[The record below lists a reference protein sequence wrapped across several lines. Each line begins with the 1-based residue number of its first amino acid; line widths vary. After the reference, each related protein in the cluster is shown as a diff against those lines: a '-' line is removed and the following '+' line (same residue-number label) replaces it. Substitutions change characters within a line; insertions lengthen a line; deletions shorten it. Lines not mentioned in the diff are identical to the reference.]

1 MASPGMTTPDLVG
14 PSGLASRPAARAPAR
29 QKLLKRHNLALVLRE
44 IAHGENLT
52 RAQVAARTGLTK
64 ATVSALVEVL
74 REARLVIEGDPAK
87 GMLGRPG
94 SPLRLNPR
102 GPVGLGI
109 EINVDYV
116 SSCLVDLT
124 GEMHFRYATTSD
136 NRQLDARA
144 ILVSAVSNARRTC
157 SEAEAAGLHIAGMGI
172 AVPGLVDYNGV
183 LLKAPNV
190 VALQNVPVAELVSE
204 MLGIE
209 FQERH
214 CDNEANLAALAE
226 LWFRQDLGLQNFVR
240 VSGEI
245 GVGAGIVVGGS
256 LLRGVRGLAGEIGH
270 VVVDP
275 YGRACGCGGRG
286 CLEQIAGQ
294 EALLRAA
301 HLTDQPPATL
311 HGTAE
316 GPAAQLRRQA
326 ELGNETTLSALT
338 HAGRGIGVALSALLN
353 IIDVPT
359 VVLGGLYADLAPWLL
374 QPITTELHTRALT
387 HTTATPVDVRIS
399 TLGTDASLRGAAA
412 RTIQSILDDPAPW
425 SPGAL
430 NLVQ

>member
-1 MASPGMTTPDLVG
+1 MADPGMTTPDLVG
-14 PSGLASRPAARAPAR
+14 ASGLDSRSAVRAPAR

-44 IAHGENLT
+44 IAHGENPT

-87 GMLGRPG
+87 GLLGRPG

-116 SSCLVDLT
+116 SSCLIDLT
-124 GEMHFRYATTSD
+124 GEMHFRHVTASD
-136 NRQLDARA
+136 NRLLDARA

-157 SEAEAAGLHIAGMGI
+157 SEAEAAGLQIAGMGT

-190 VALQNVPVAELVSE
+190 LALQNVPVAELISE

-209 FQERH
+209 FQEKH

-245 GVGAGIVVGGS
+245 GVGAGIVVGGK

-301 HLTDQPPATL
+301 HLTDHAPAT
-311 HGTAE
+311 E

-338 HAGRGIGVALSALLN
+338 HAGHGIGVALSALLN

-374 QPITTELHTRALT
+374 QPITAELHTRALS

-412 RTIQSILDDPAPW
+412 RTIQRILDDPAPW
-425 SPGAL
+425 SPSAL

>member
-1 MASPGMTTPDLVG
+1 MAGAGMTTPDLAG
-14 PSGLASRPAARAPAR
+14 ASGLAGRSAARAPAR

-74 REARLVIEGDPAK
+74 RDARLVIEGDPAK

-116 SSCLVDLT
+116 SSCLIGLT
-124 GEMHFRYATTSD
+124 GELHFRYATASD
-136 NRQLDARA
+136 NRLLDARA
-144 ILVSAVSNARRTC
+144 ILVRAVSNARRTC
-157 SEAEAAGLHIAGMGI
+157 SEAEAAGLQIAGMGI

-190 VALQNVPVAELVSE
+190 LALQNVPVAELVSE

-209 FQERH
+209 FQEKH

-226 LWFRQDLGLQNFVR
+226 LWFGNDPSLQNFVR

-245 GVGAGIVVGGS
+245 GVGAGIVVSGK

-301 HLTDQPPATL
+301 HLTGQAPATL
-311 HGTAE
+311 HGTE

-359 VVLGGLYADLAPWLL
+359 VILGGLYAELAPWLL
-374 QPITTELHTRALT
+374 QPITTELHTRALS
-387 HTTATPVDVRIS
+387 HTTTTPVNVRIS

-412 RTIQSILDDPAPW
+412 RTIQRILDDPAPW
-425 SPGAL
+425 SPSAL
-430 NLVQ
+430 NLVDA

>member
-1 MASPGMTTPDLVG
+1 MADPGMTTPDLVG
-14 PSGLASRPAARAPAR
+14 ASGLDSRSAARAPAR

-44 IAHGENLT
+44 IAHGENPT

-87 GMLGRPG
+87 GLLGRPG

-116 SSCLVDLT
+116 SSCLIDLT
-124 GEMHFRYATTSD
+124 GEMHFRHVTASD
-136 NRQLDARA
+136 NRLLDARA

-157 SEAEAAGLHIAGMGI
+157 SEAEAAGLQIAGMGT

-190 VALQNVPVAELVSE
+190 LALQNVPVAELISE

-209 FQERH
+209 FQEKH

-245 GVGAGIVVGGS
+245 GVGAGIVVGGK

-301 HLTDQPPATL
+301 HLTDHAPAT
-311 HGTAE
+311 E

-338 HAGRGIGVALSALLN
+338 HAGHGIGVALSALLN

-374 QPITTELHTRALT
+374 QPITAELHTRALS

-412 RTIQSILDDPAPW
+412 RTIQRILDDPAPW
-425 SPGAL
+425 SPSAL
-430 NLVQ
+430 VNA

>member
-1 MASPGMTTPDLVG
+1 MADPGMTTPDLVG
-14 PSGLASRPAARAPAR
+14 ASGLDSRSAARAPAR

-44 IAHGENLT
+44 IAHGENPT

-87 GMLGRPG
+87 GLLGRPG

-116 SSCLVDLT
+116 SSCLIDLT
-124 GEMHFRYATTSD
+124 GEMHFRHVTASD
-136 NRQLDARA
+136 NRLLDARA

-157 SEAEAAGLHIAGMGI
+157 SEAEAAGLQIAGMGT

-190 VALQNVPVAELVSE
+190 LALQNVPVAELISE

-209 FQERH
+209 FQEKH

-245 GVGAGIVVGGS
+245 GVGAGIVVGGK

-301 HLTDQPPATL
+301 HLTDHAPAT
-311 HGTAE
+311 E

-338 HAGRGIGVALSALLN
+338 HAGHGIGVALSALLN

-374 QPITTELHTRALT
+374 QPITAELHTRALS

-412 RTIQSILDDPAPW
+412 RTIQRILDDPAPW
-425 SPGAL
+425 SPSAL
-430 NLVQ
+430 NLVNA

>member
-1 MASPGMTTPDLVG
+1 
-14 PSGLASRPAARAPAR
+14 
-29 QKLLKRHNLALVLRE
+29 
-44 IAHGENLT
+44 
-52 RAQVAARTGLTK
+52 
-64 ATVSALVEVL
+64 
-74 REARLVIEGDPAK
+74 
-87 GMLGRPG
+87 
-94 SPLRLNPR
+94 
-102 GPVGLGI
+102 
-109 EINVDYV
+109 
-116 SSCLVDLT
+116 
-124 GEMHFRYATTSD
+124 
-136 NRQLDARA
+136 
-144 ILVSAVSNARRTC
+144 
-157 SEAEAAGLHIAGMGI
+157 
-172 AVPGLVDYNGV
+172 
-183 LLKAPNV
+183 
-190 VALQNVPVAELVSE
+190 VPVAELISE

-209 FQERH
+209 FQEKH

-245 GVGAGIVVGGS
+245 GVGAGIVVGGK

-301 HLTDQPPATL
+301 HLTDHAPAT
-311 HGTAE
+311 E

-338 HAGRGIGVALSALLN
+338 HAGHGIGVALSALLN

-374 QPITTELHTRALT
+374 QPITAELHTRALS

-412 RTIQSILDDPAPW
+412 RTIQRILDDPAPW
-425 SPGAL
+425 TPSAL

>member
-1 MASPGMTTPDLVG
+1 MSSPDLVAPG
-14 PSGLASRPAARAPAR
+14 GLGIRTVAPAPAR

-44 IAHGENLT
+44 IANGENPI

-74 REARLVIEGDPAK
+74 RDARLVIEGDPAK

-124 GEMHFRYATTSD
+124 GQMHFRHATASD

-144 ILVSAVSNARRTC
+144 ILVSAVSNARQTC
-157 SEAEAAGLHIAGMGI
+157 ADADATGLQIAGIGI

-190 VALQNVPVAELVSE
+190 LALQNIPVAELICD
-204 MLGIE
+204 MLGTQ
-209 FQERH
+209 FQEKH

-226 LWFRQDLGLQNFVR
+226 LWLRQDPSLQNFVR
-240 VSGEI
+240 ISCEI
-245 GVGAGIVVGGS
+245 GVGAGIVVGGK

-270 VVVDP
+270 VAVDP
-275 YGRACGCGGRG
+275 YGRACGCGARG

-301 HLTDQPPATL
+301 HLSAHTPTTTL
-311 HGTAE
+311 HGAE
-316 GPAAQLRRQA
+316 GPATQLRHQA
-326 ELGNETTLSALT
+326 EAGDPTTVSALT
-338 HAGRGIGVALSALLN
+338 HAGHGIGVALASLLN
-353 IIDVPT
+353 IVDVPT
-359 VVLGGLYADLAPWLL
+359 VVLGGLYADLAPWILP
-374 QPITTELHTRALT
+374 PITAELHTRALS
-387 HTTATPVDVRIS
+387 HTTASPLDVRVS
-399 TLGTDASLRGAAA
+399 TLGPDASLRGAAA
-412 RTIQSILDDPAPW
+412 RTIQNILDDPAPW
-425 SPGAL
+425 CPAAH
-430 NLVQ
+430 NLVNA

>member
-1 MASPGMTTPDLVG
+1 MADPGMTTPDLVG
-14 PSGLASRPAARAPAR
+14 ASGLDSRSAARAPAR

-44 IAHGENLT
+44 IAHGENPT

-87 GMLGRPG
+87 GLLGRPG

-116 SSCLVDLT
+116 SSCLIDLT
-124 GEMHFRYATTSD
+124 GEMHFRHVTASD
-136 NRQLDARA
+136 NRLLDARA

-157 SEAEAAGLHIAGMGI
+157 SEAEAAGLQIAGMGT

-190 VALQNVPVAELVSE
+190 LALQNVPVAELISE

-209 FQERH
+209 FQEKH

-245 GVGAGIVVGGS
+245 GVGAGIVVGGK

-301 HLTDQPPATL
+301 HLTDHAPAT
-311 HGTAE
+311 E

-338 HAGRGIGVALSALLN
+338 HAGHGIGVALSALLN

-374 QPITTELHTRALT
+374 QPITAELHTRALS

-412 RTIQSILDDPAPW
+412 RTIQRILDDPAPW
-425 SPGAL
+425 SPSAL

>member
-1 MASPGMTTPDLVG
+1 MADPGMTTPDLVG
-14 PSGLASRPAARAPAR
+14 ASGLDSRSAVRAPAR

-44 IAHGENLT
+44 IAHGENPT

-87 GMLGRPG
+87 GLLGRPG

-116 SSCLVDLT
+116 SSCLIDLT
-124 GEMHFRYATTSD
+124 GEMHFRHVTASD
-136 NRQLDARA
+136 NRLLDARA

-157 SEAEAAGLHIAGMGI
+157 SEAEAAGLQIAGMGT

-190 VALQNVPVAELVSE
+190 LALQNVPVAELISE

-209 FQERH
+209 FQEKH

-245 GVGAGIVVGGS
+245 GVGAGIVVGGK

-301 HLTDQPPATL
+301 HLTDHAPAT
-311 HGTAE
+311 E

-338 HAGRGIGVALSALLN
+338 HAGHGIGVALSALLN

-374 QPITTELHTRALT
+374 QPITAELHTRALS

-412 RTIQSILDDPAPW
+412 RTIQRILDDPAPW
-425 SPGAL
+425 SPSAL
-430 NLVQ
+430 VNA